1 VHLSA
6 LIPHLVGFRLRQ
18 LISEDNQVTLVV
30 VPTRWTA
37 SCPICQHKSAR
48 IQSQYDR
55 TLVDL
60 PFGDRPVRLR
70 LRVRRFRCG
79 NRDCPR
85 QIFAERFPHLTATY
99 ARRTHAQRR
108 ALEDYGFEAGGSGGA
123 RLAKRRGVIGS
134 RATVLRLIHSA
145 PSPEVETP
153 RVLGIDDWARKRGQT
168 YGSILVDLE
177 KHRPVDLL
185 EDRTAASFA
194 AWLKAHPG
202 VKVIAR
208 DRGGAYADGARQG
221 APDAVQVAD
230 RFHLLMNVGEAL
242 ERVLGRK
249 RTVLKEAAAAVQRST
264 TPPPLRAGSDNASV
278 TTALTVP
285 SRPATRKE
293 AEKVIHR
300 AGRQERYAT
309 VVALHQ
315 QGFGVS
321 QIAREVGIGRKT
333 VRRFLRAGS
342 FPEQAP
348 SPRRPSLL
356 DPYEPYLRERWT
368 AGCHNALQLWRDL
381 QARGFK
387 GAASLVRRFVA
398 RWRPTP
404 GRRGPPPCLARAEN
418 TGPPPP
424 APTPILSPRQ
434 ARWLLLH
441 ADDDLRH
448 DERTYRAHLLQT
460 DGEIQRAQALAA
472 DFGQLVRQRE
482 RDGLDPWLTQADESR
497 VPEFQEFARVMRR
510 DQAAVEAALTLEWS
524 NGQSEGQITRV
535 KYLKR
540 QMYGRASFRL
550 LKKRVLR
557 AA

>member
-1 VHLSA
+1 MHLSA

-30 VPTRWTA
+30 VPTRWSA

-55 TLVDL
+55 ILVDL
-60 PFGDRPVRLR
+60 PIGDRPVRLR

-85 QIFAERFPHLTATY
+85 QIFAERFPHLTAAY

-108 ALEDYGFEAGGSGGA
+108 ALEDYGFAAGGSGGA

-134 RATVLRLIHSA
+134 RATILRLVHSA

-153 RVLGIDDWARKRGQT
+153 RVLGVDDWARKRGQS

-202 VKVIAR
+202 VEVITR
-208 DRGGAYADGARQG
+208 DRAGAYAEGARQG
-221 APDAVQVAD
+221 APNAIQVAD
-230 RFHLLMNVGEAL
+230 RFHLTKNVGETL
-242 ERVLGRK
+242 EKVLGRK
-249 RTVLKEAAAAVQRST
+249 RSALKAAALAVDRAATSAVLPEGSENSSAPT
-264 TPPPLRAGSDNASV
+264 TS
-278 TTALTVP
+278 
-285 SRPATRKE
+285 RKE
-293 AEKVIHR
+293 RDQELHR
-300 AGRQERYAT
+300 TARRERYEA
-309 VVALHQ
+309 VVTLYQ
-315 QGFGVS
+315 QGFSVS
-321 QIAREVGIGRKT
+321 AIAREVGIDRKT

-342 FPEQAP
+342 FPERAP
-348 SPRRPSLL
+348 APPRSSILT
-356 DPYEPYLRERWT
+356 PYEPYLRERWA
-368 AGCHNALQLWRDL
+368 AGCHNSLQLWRDL

-387 GAASLVRRFVA
+387 GAAALVRRFVA
-398 RWRPTP
+398 RWRPEP
-404 GRRGPPPCLARAEN
+404 ARRGRPPRRVGGAQV
-418 TGPPPP
+418 GPPPP

-434 ARWLLLH
+434 ARWLLLR
-441 ADDDLRH
+441 AEDSLKD
-448 DERTYRAHLLQT
+448 DERLYCAHLLQS
-460 DGEIQRAQALAA
+460 DGEIQRAQALTV
-472 DFGQLVRQRE
+472 DFGKLVRQRQ
-482 RDGLDPWLTQADESR
+482 RDGLDLWLTRATESGIS
-497 VPEFQEFARVMRR
+497 EFRDFARTMRR
-510 DQAAVEAALTLEWS
+510 DQAAVAAALTYEWS
-524 NGQSEGQITRV
+524 NGQSEGQITRL

-540 QMYGRASFRL
+540 QMYGRASFPL
-550 LKKRVLR
+550 LKKRILR